1 MRPGNHRIHT
11 SCCQGYTTIILE
23 IEDNVYAD
31 DVNKIRKELE
41 SIGKIVHENPLN
53 IIMKHDEDLH
63 SGWKFVV
70 LSNQNDSC
78 IQSVVT
84 DITEILS

>member
-1 MRPGNHRIHT
+1 MKIGNRIHT
-11 SCCQGYTTIILE
+11 SCFQGYTTIILE
-23 IEDNVYAD
+23 IEDNIYAND
-31 DVNKIRKELE
+31 INTIRKELE
-41 SIGKIVHENPLN
+41 SIGNIVHENSLN
-53 IIMKHDEDLH
+53 IINKHDEDIHL
-63 SGWKFVV
+63 GWKFVV